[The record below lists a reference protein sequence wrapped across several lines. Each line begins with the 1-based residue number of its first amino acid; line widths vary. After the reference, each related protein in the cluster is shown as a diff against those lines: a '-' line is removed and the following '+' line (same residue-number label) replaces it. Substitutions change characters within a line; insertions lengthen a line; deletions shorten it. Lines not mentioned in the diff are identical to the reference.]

1 MNRYGKPS
9 SLRLKLCDLALKPVK
24 WTGLGVMSEK
34 SRYDAYFTHST
45 GHGVGIEVH
54 ESPRLA
60 KDKLRSLRLEWS
72 SRLSQ
77 ASIYRMKVEYESKIW
92 SWSLSQGMRC

>member
-24 WTGLGVMSEK
+24 WTGLGGDVLK
-34 SRYDAYFTHST
+34 KAGYDAYFTHST

-92 SWSLSQGMRC
+92 SCH